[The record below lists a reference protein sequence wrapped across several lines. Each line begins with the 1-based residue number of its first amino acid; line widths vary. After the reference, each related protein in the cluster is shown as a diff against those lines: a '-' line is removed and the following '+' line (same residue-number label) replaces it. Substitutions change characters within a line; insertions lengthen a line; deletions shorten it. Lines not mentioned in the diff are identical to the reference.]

1 MLKTL
6 WLSAPKQIRPSSNQT
21 FMHGKW
27 LGRIWD
33 VWKCGV
39 TNCGKL
45 ESLRCSRHNLADV
58 LVLDLVHRKG
68 PKQRIRPQPKVTRNW
83 RGRISEILPAQ
94 ETPSWD
100 VGLCLETT
108 YLTDWTC
115 TSVTSSAWCGGK
127 RCGGHNQFRW
137 RWHQLV
143 RPEKRERIIP
153 FFSPE
158 YWYCTSRMKW
168 LVKFLRYAVFVISDE
183 FEVKGSTV
191 SVIFNENKQSDLEHA
206 QR

>member
-1 MLKTL
+1 MLNVKTL

-21 FMHGKW
+21 FMHRKW

-127 RCGGHNQFRW
+127 RCGGHNQFSVA
-137 RWHQLV
+137 LASTCSSG
-143 RPEKRERIIP
+143 EKGTTIIP
-153 FFSPE
+153 FFQLSTGTVLVEWNDWWNFCATRFSSFPMN
-158 YWYCTSRMKW
+158 SRW
-168 LVKFLRYAVFVISDE
+168 RVQHF
-183 FEVKGSTV
+183 
-191 SVIFNENKQSDLEHA
+191 
-206 QR
+206 